1 MSLSNSR
8 LAYQDCYELF
18 DKALDEPRG
27 IRVEVA
33 SIGAA
38 SYLRLRLH
46 HARQINRAEN
56 RATYPDP
63 AEPLHARSIYDIFVV
78 RIDEDN
84 ASAWVYLDK
93 QKVEIG
99 RIESIEETRQI
110 GAEPVLLQIEGPKA
124 SSEITG
130 RAEAEGANSF
140 EITHEIA
147 HEIKPSTGIRRR

>member
-8 LAYQDCYELF
+8 LSYTDCYTLF
-18 DKALDEPRG
+18 DTALDEPRG

-38 SYLRLRLH
+38 TYLRLRLH

-56 RATYPDP
+56 KATYPDP
-63 AEPLHARSIYDIFVV
+63 GEPLHARSIYDIFVV
-78 RIDEDN
+78 RIEED
-84 ASAWVYLDK
+84 ATGAWVYLDK

-99 RIESIEETRQI
+99 RIESIEETKQI
-110 GAEPVLLQIEGPKA
+110 GAEPAMLQIEGPKD
-124 SSEITG
+124 SFEL
-130 RAEAEGANSF
+130 RAEDSF